1 MRLSTAA
8 NLLAALAICT
18 VAAPGMLRAE
28 DSAIA
33 LPKEH
38 PFPESITSTK
48 DGALYVSS
56 ISEGGVLKVSPEGK
70 AEVWIR
76 PGMFATRSTFGVLAD
91 EKNGILWVCS
101 NDASSI
107 GLKGPNDVKGSYLK
121 GFDLKT
127 GEGKVSYQL
136 PNAKSMCNDIAIGED
151 GAAYVTNI
159 AAPEI
164 LKLSPGAEE
173 LEVWLTDPALKGGP
187 DGVAF
192 GPDGNLYVNTYNA
205 GELFRVDVEDGKA
218 KDLTKLDVRQL
229 TKPDGLRP
237 IDGGFVMVEGS
248 GELDR
253 ITVQDDGVE
262 IETVESFK
270 EPTGVTVVGDK
281 VWVAEGQLSYLFDE
295 AKKDEPHPE
304 FHLRPV
310 PLQ

>member
-8 NLLAALAICT
+8 NLLAVLALCIA
-18 VAAPGMLRAE
+18 AAPNALRAE
-28 DSAIA
+28 EGAIA
-33 LPKEH
+33 LPEEH

-48 DGALYVSS
+48 DGTLYASS
-56 ISEGGVLKVSPEGK
+56 ISEGGILKVSPDGK
-70 AEVWIR
+70 AEIWIV

-91 EKNGILWVCS
+91 EKNGMLWVCS

-107 GLKGPNDVKGSYLK
+107 GLNGPNDVEGSYLK

-127 GEGKVSYQL
+127 GEGKVSYKL

-187 DGVAF
+187 DGLAF
-192 GPDGNLYVNTYNA
+192 GPDGDLYVNTYNA

-218 KDLTKLDVRQL
+218 KDLTELDVGEL
-229 TKPDGLRP
+229 TKPDGMRP

-248 GELDR
+248 GKLDR

-262 IETVESFK
+262 VETIESFK
-270 EPTGVTVVGDK
+270 EPTGVTVVGDS

-304 FHLRPV
+304 FHLRSV